1 MWYLFEVI
9 KDEFITINIHKINNL
24 QLKQKTT

>member
-9 KDEFITINIHKINNL
+9 KDEFITINIHEINNL